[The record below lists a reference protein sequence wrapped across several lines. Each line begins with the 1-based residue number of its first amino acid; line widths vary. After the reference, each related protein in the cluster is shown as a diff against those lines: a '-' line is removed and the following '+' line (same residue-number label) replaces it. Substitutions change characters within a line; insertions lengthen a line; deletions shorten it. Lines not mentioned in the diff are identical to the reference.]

1 MLVKNSQL
9 ADQLAQT
16 MNNTMLDENYQNK
29 FARPQVKIKAKEGLD
44 LAVEHLLTAS
54 AKLDQINL
62 SKSAALIL
70 ALTEG
75 LVAGDSK

>member
-29 FARPQVKIKAKEGLD
+29 FARPQVKITAKEGLD